1 MLLAVRLV
9 LRQRVLVDLKVIFAT
24 FLTKLQCFFSVSAV
38 VLVKFLHCNFS
49 LASPIKH
56 GLRSGLLTF
65 RELFQRLAE
74 VEFDFFVTH
83 FRAQIGRESH

>member
-38 VLVKFLHCNFS
+38 NFTEVSGTEVLCIAVLGTRSFLVQDG
-49 LASPIKH
+49 LASC
-56 GLRSGLLTF
+56 
-65 RELFQRLAE
+65 
-74 VEFDFFVTH
+74 DFW
-83 FRAQIGRESH
+83 GRRMAR